1 MCLDAALLSTVCG
14 PRTLDVAQKALA
26 EKDALVEE
34 LHGLK
39 QQDLGGMKLAEVE
52 GELHSHPAPACHLA
66 LCETEAVGS
75 EASRLLAAL
84 LLGRAKT
91 MPAQLADL
99 DIIGLCSPQQRASG

>member
-1 MCLDAALLSTVCG
+1 MFFAGALLSTVFG

-52 GELHSHPAPACHLA
+52 GELPSHPAPACHLA
-66 LCETEAVGS
+66 RCEAEAVRS
-75 EASRLLAAL
+75 EASRLLAA
-84 LLGRAKT
+84 
-91 MPAQLADL
+91 PAWPGKD
-99 DIIGLCSPQQRASG
+99 DAS